1 MPLITPSAVGRAG
14 SISPFKR
21 RTAETGTVPE
31 IVQVRSGRAELAS
44 TGYRS
49 WALLTPQSQVDLW
62 PKKGQKQGAGKC
74 LTGVWLQCPMKGN
87 VLLYPP
93 LSVALHGMPARVC
106 GLLSARCPIASNST
120 QHERVAG
127 PGIL

>member
-62 PKKGQKQGAGKC
+62 PKKGQKQGAGEC

-93 LSVALHGMPARVC
+93 LSLWLSMECLPGSVAFY
-106 GLLSARCPIASNST
+106 
-120 QHERVAG
+120 Q
-127 PGIL
+127 PGVQ